1 MKINVND
8 KHSNIYSKGVGEYV
22 REVEDSMVI
31 NAITTDSPTYYYAL
45 IDGRLFKSDR
55 NKGLKSYLFSTREKL
70 EKAISEGLYFK
81 DKIIPYIGQNCGY
94 DTKQFYKDLTESHK
108 VDIREFKF

>member
-8 KHSNIYSKGVGEYV
+8 KHSDRYSKGVGEYV
-22 REVEDSMVI
+22 REVEDSMI
-31 NAITTDSPTYYYAL
+31 IKAITTESPTYYYAL
-45 IDGRLFKSDR
+45 IDGRLFKSDL
-55 NKGLKSYLFSTREKL
+55 NKGLKSYLFNTKEKL
-70 EKAISEGLYFK
+70 ETAISYGLYHK

-94 DTKQFYKDLTESHK
+94 DAKQFYKDLTENHK

>member
-1 MKINVND
+1 MKININD
-8 KHSNIYSKGVGEYV
+8 NHNNIYSKGVGEYV

-55 NKGLKSYLFSTREKL
+55 SKGLKSYLFSTREKL

-94 DTKQFYKDLTESHK
+94 DTKQFYKDLTENHK
-108 VDIREFKF
+108 VGIREFKF